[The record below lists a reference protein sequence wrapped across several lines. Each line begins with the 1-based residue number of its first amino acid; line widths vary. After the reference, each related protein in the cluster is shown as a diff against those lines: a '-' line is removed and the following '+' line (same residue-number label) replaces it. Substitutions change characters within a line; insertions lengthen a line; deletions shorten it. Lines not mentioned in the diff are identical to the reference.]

1 MYPVFWTL
9 SIVMLIFS
17 FNGLICISPRRY
29 YNTYF
34 TVKLYTMSLHT
45 CIPCYY
51 IVQTRCPCRRMLRF
65 RTIFRRI
72 RNIVPQRA
80 PDRRPYIHDGKCYEF
95 AGKQW
100 EFVMFYRAGGGR
112 PPLREVG
119 RLGGFAGEWGKF
131 GRLCCDNPSVKT
143 GSEEPVLPVA
153 CGQPGRGSGC
163 PPDSHSL
170 PRLRFAYPLHK
181 GGFGAECI
189 GTINC
194 GKSRTQITAPYLNT
208 SIWF

>member
-80 PDRRPYIHDGKCYEF
+80 PDRRPYIHDGKCCDF

-100 EFVMFYRAGGGR
+100 KFVMFYRAGGET
-112 PPLREVG
+112 PPLRYPQKVVRETAIYRTVYMKSSVVK
-119 RLGGFAGEWGKF
+119 ADE
-131 GRLCCDNPSVKT
+131 CCYNDRTMSRYVFVKQLT
-143 GSEEPVLPVA
+143 
-153 CGQPGRGSGC
+153 
-163 PPDSHSL
+163 
-170 PRLRFAYPLHK
+170 Y
-181 GGFGAECI
+181 
-189 GTINC
+189 
-194 GKSRTQITAPYLNT
+194 
-208 SIWF
+208 